1 MSYFDSE
8 MLVDFVELLEALDG
22 KRVAILGHLRPDA
35 DCIGSQ
41 IALCRILNAHGIE
54 AVCLNHHTTPRVL
67 QPFVADTPWAKPEGF
82 DAQGWTAVAVDCA
95 DPTRFG
101 PEVRALFPEI
111 FANIDHHRS
120 NPGYAK
126 VNIIDAHSAAT
137 GEMLT
142 GLFLDAGITIDDVT
156 AQALYAGMATD
167 TGQFRYAATSP
178 RVFELCAEL
187 LRRGAS
193 PALASEH
200 LFENDPFTKLDLL
213 RHFLDTVKLVQGGR
227 VCYGVL
233 PYGIFEQT
241 GTLKEDAEGFV
252 DYCRDI
258 AGVDIALLLEE
269 YEPGRTKGSIRA
281 KTAAMHVDTLAKKL
295 NGGGHAAAAG
305 FNINEPMATVEAQA
319 LAAIVEHLQKYDAE
333 EL

>member
-8 MLVDFVELLEALDG
+8 TLVDFVELLEALAG
-22 KRVAILGHLRPDA
+22 KHVAVLGHLRPDA

-41 IALCRILNAHGIE
+41 VALCRALNACGIE
-54 AVCLNHHTTPRVL
+54 AVCLNKHDTPRVL
-67 QPFVADTPWAKPEGF
+67 LPFVADTPWATPDSF
-82 DAQGWTAVAVDCA
+82 DADGWTAVAVDCA

-101 PEVRALFPEI
+101 PEVNALFPEF

-126 VNIIDAHSAAT
+126 VNLIDAHSAAT

-142 GLFLDAGITIDDVT
+142 GLFLDAGIDIDAVS
-156 AQALYAGMATD
+156 AQALYAAMATD

-200 LFENDPFTKLDLL
+200 LFENDPFAKLDLL
-213 RHFLDTVKLVQGGR
+213 RRFLDTVKLEFDGR
-227 VCYGVL
+227 LCYGVL
-233 PYGIFEQT
+233 PYGIFEET

-269 YEPGRTKGSIRA
+269 YEPGRTKGSLRA
-281 KTAAMHVDTLAKKL
+281 KTATMHVDLLAKKL

-305 FNINEPMATVEAQA
+305 FNINEPMASVEAIT
-319 LAAIVEHLQKYDAE
+319 LAAIKEHLATYDAGK
-333 EL
+333 L